1 MKTDST
7 GFDNADVTRRL
18 IRRGDPAAS
27 LAAVS
32 ADRLARLTE
41 DAMTT
46 TPSTRPA
53 TRPRPGLR
61 TWLIAGAGT
70 LAAGAAAAVI
80 LPTLLTPSVTVLQLS
95 DADPLTTMCL
105 EITPEVVAASD
116 LAFRAEVTG
125 IANGVVS
132 LRVTERFAGDVGD
145 IVQVQQGD
153 DMPID
158 GAPLVFVDG
167 ATYLVSTDGTTIG
180 SCGESGIVSPELEAI
195 YDAAFPG

>member
-1 MKTDST
+1 MKADS
-7 GFDNADVTRRL
+7 ADVTRRL
-18 IRRGDPAAS
+18 IARGDPAAT

-32 ADRLARLTE
+32 ADRLNRLTE

-46 TPSTRPA
+46 PLSTRPA
-53 TRPRPGLR
+53 PARPRPGLR

-70 LAAGAAAAVI
+70 LAAATAAAVV
-80 LPTLLTPSVTVLQLS
+80 LPGLLTPSITVLELS

-105 EITPEVVAASD
+105 EITPDVVAAAD
-116 LAFRAEVTG
+116 IAFRADVTSIEGG
-125 IANGVVS
+125 IVS
-132 LRVTERFAGDVGD
+132 LRVTERFAGQVGD
-145 IVQVQQGD
+145 IVQVEQGD
-153 DMPID
+153 DEPID

-167 ATYLVSTDGTTIG
+167 ATYLVATDGTTIG

>member
-1 MKTDST
+1 MNDK
-7 GFDNADVTRRL
+7 ADDMRRL
-18 IRRGDPAAS
+18 IGRADPAAT
-27 LAAVS
+27 LAPVS
-32 ADRLARLTE
+32 DARLTRLTE

-46 TPSTRPA
+46 EPTTRPATETA

-70 LAAGAAAAVI
+70 LAAGAAAAVV
-80 LPTLLTPSVTVLQLS
+80 LPALLAPPTVTTLQLS
-95 DADPLTTMCL
+95 DADPLTSMCL
-105 EITPEVVAASD
+105 EITPDVVSAAD

-125 IANGVVS
+125 IEGGIVS
-132 LRVTERFAGDVGD
+132 LRVTERFAGEVGD
-145 IVQVQQGD
+145 VVQVQQGD
-153 DMPID
+153 DIPID

-167 ATYLVSTDGTTIG
+167 ATYLVATEGTTIG